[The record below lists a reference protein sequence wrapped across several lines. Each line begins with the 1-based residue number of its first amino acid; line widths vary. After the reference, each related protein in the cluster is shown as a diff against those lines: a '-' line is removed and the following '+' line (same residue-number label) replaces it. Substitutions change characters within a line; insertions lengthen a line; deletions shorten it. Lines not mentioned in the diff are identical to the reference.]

1 MTGLSSRKALY
12 LRAGPLLSALVLL
25 ALMTGAASAAPS
37 SGSALP
43 WDTPI
48 ERISGAITGPVA
60 FMFALGGMVVLGVR
74 WIFGGEMGGMTRGLL
89 TTVVGICLLVLATRF
104 VQVLFGV
111 TGAVIAG

>member
-1 MTGLSSRKALY
+1 MNI
-12 LRAGPLLSALVLL
+12 LSARNALPLRVALALLL
-25 ALMTGAASAAPS
+25 ALLTAGLAQAAPGQ
-37 SGSALP
+37 GSALP

-111 TGAVIAG
+111 TGALVAA